1 MEVDELKKFGF
12 EEKWIERIK
21 SLGINKLY
29 PPQEEFVKRKLYEKS
44 CIISTPTASGK
55 TLMAFLS
62 AIECLKNGKKVLY
75 TSPLV
80 SLAFEKHEEFS
91 QFFKENKVA
100 ISVSDYDSSDPWLQN
115 YDIIIATNEKIDSLI
130 RHGAEWI
137 KDVGLLIVDEIHL
150 LNDFER
156 GATLEIVIVKIK
168 KIVRNLKILGLSATI
183 KNCKE
188 LAQWLNCDLL
198 ESKFRPVN
206 LYQGIAF
213 DSKVKFFGR
222 DEIQLDKNLEIE
234 EGIVLDTLSKN
245 KQILIFCS
253 TRKNVESLAER
264 LSKFVK
270 NHLKKDDLNKLE
282 KVSEEIENVLE
293 ISTKQCKRLSS
304 CIKGGVAFHH
314 SGLVGKQRRI
324 IEENFK
330 NGLIK
335 VLVSTTSLAYGVNL
349 PAFRVLIRDIRRY
362 DELYGYRYIPIIDYY
377 QMIGRCG
384 RPKYDKYGEAITVAK
399 DEDEAEK
406 IFEIFINGEPEP
418 IRSKLS
424 NEPSLRM
431 HVLALIASEFCLTK
445 KSLKNFFLSTFFAFQ
460 YGDISI
466 IEEKIEEILDLL
478 SSWNFIKIK
487 DDKIEATLLGKRIS
501 QLYLDP
507 ITGKFFVDA
516 IESKNKF
523 DETNVL
529 QLISFSYEMR
539 PLPYIR
545 AGEIEDI
552 EKELELNR
560 NKFLIEV
567 SEDDLE
573 YEDFVKSLK
582 MAKILEMWINE
593 KSEEEILERFS
604 ITPGELHTRLQ
615 IADWLL
621 YSLHEISL
629 ILGKKD
635 YLRFINKLRIRIK
648 KGVKEE
654 LLPLVILDGLGRVRA
669 RKLYNH
675 GIKNIRD
682 LKEIPIETLSKI
694 LGEKVATNIKKQ
706 VEGENKEEKQKTLF

>member
-130 RHGAEWI
+130 RHGADWI

-487 DDKIEATLLGKRIS
+487 DDKMEATLLGKRIS

-654 LLPLVILDGLGRVRA
+654 LLPLVILDGLGRIRA

>member
-130 RHGAEWI
+130 RHGADWI

-487 DDKIEATLLGKRIS
+487 DDKMEATLLGKR
-501 QLYLDP
+501 
-507 ITGKFFVDA
+507 
-516 IESKNKF
+516 
-523 DETNVL
+523 
-529 QLISFSYEMR
+529 
-539 PLPYIR
+539 
-545 AGEIEDI
+545 
-552 EKELELNR
+552 
-560 NKFLIEV
+560 
-567 SEDDLE
+567 
-573 YEDFVKSLK
+573 
-582 MAKILEMWINE
+582 
-593 KSEEEILERFS
+593 
-604 ITPGELHTRLQ
+604 
-615 IADWLL
+615 
-621 YSLHEISL
+621 
-629 ILGKKD
+629 
-635 YLRFINKLRIRIK
+635 
-648 KGVKEE
+648 
-654 LLPLVILDGLGRVRA
+654 
-669 RKLYNH
+669 
-675 GIKNIRD
+675 
-682 LKEIPIETLSKI
+682 
-694 LGEKVATNIKKQ
+694 
-706 VEGENKEEKQKTLF
+706 